1 MCCFHTG
8 LACPSSVSRA
18 FAAGAAAL
26 PFASSLP
33 AEKTGREENRSL
45 CVSIAALIA
54 AAVTIWGM
62 VSNLNSLVKH
72 YTPKPTLDP
81 SVLCMV

>member
-1 MCCFHTG
+1 M
-8 LACPSSVSRA
+8 
-18 FAAGAAAL
+18 
-26 PFASSLP
+26 
-33 AEKTGREENRSL
+33 
-45 CVSIAALIA
+45 SIAALIA

-62 VSNLNSLVKH
+62 VSNLNSPVKH